1 MNMNKLE
8 LPIVIIGKQYKERK
22 LLLDKH
28 RGYYVFTDDDRILGI
43 IKPNEVEQYYEL
55 NNNPDILRAMLKGFN
70 ERLVNYEGLNDDLL

>member
-8 LPIVIIGKQYKERK
+8 LPIVIIGKQHKERK

-28 RGYYVFTDDDRILGI
+28 RGYYVFTDDDRVLGI

-55 NNNPDILRAMLKGFN
+55 NNNPQLLRAMIKGFN

>member
-1 MNMNKLE
+1 MNMKELE

-55 NNNPDILRAMLKGFN
+55 NNNPSILRAMLKGFN
-70 ERLVNYEGLNDDLL
+70 ERLVNYEGLNDDLF

>member
-1 MNMNKLE
+1 MNNNKLE

-43 IKPNEVEQYYEL
+43 IKPNEVEQYYEP

>member
-1 MNMNKLE
+1 MNMKELE

-43 IKPNEVEQYYEL
+43 IKPKEVEQYYEL

-70 ERLVNYEGLNDDLL
+70 ERLVNYEGLNDDLF